1 MTHRSCVTRWVLGA
15 VTACLLLAPVQQAR
29 AQQRERPPAKAAKA
43 KPADAEKKP
52 EPEPEI
58 DHVRVIDQT
67 GYTLEGGAVRL
78 GLFKFQLGL
87 FDFLTVGTYTLP
99 WAVLAAT
106 IHAKLRLVEA
116 GPFALSVQAG
126 FAYFDSRRLQWLN
139 DEVGNA
145 VVTVLPLEAALSY
158 RPTDPLSL
166 SFGAAYTE
174 VAVDGEL
181 SIDAFNGAGR
191 GAADNFQLTGNAEL
205 RLSSVLALV
214 IELRWLML
222 QRVAANA
229 DATLRPDAFTVVV
242 VHGGGAAR
250 DFEVRDAFSVVPS
263 LLITLGVFNLRL
275 GVGYG
280 NYNIPLVNFVVPQRT
295 LIPEA
300 DLYFL
305 F

>member
-1 MTHRSCVTRWVLGA
+1 VKRWVAGLVA
-15 VTACLLLAPVQQAR
+15 ACVLLAPVQPAL
-29 AQQRERPPAKAAKA
+29 AQREPPTEKAAEA
-43 KPADAEKKP
+43 KPAPAEKKP
-52 EPEPEI
+52 EAEPEPE
-58 DHVRVIDQT
+58 HVRVIDQT

-78 GLFKFQLGL
+78 GVFKLQVGL

-106 IHAKLRLVEA
+106 VHAKLRLVEA

-139 DEVGNA
+139 DEIGSA
-145 VVTVLPLEAALSY
+145 VVTVLPLEAQLSY
-158 RPTDPLSL
+158 RPVDALSL

-181 SIDAFNGAGR
+181 SIEAYNGAGR
-191 GAADNFQLTGNAEL
+191 GAADNAQLTGNAEL
-205 RLSSVLALV
+205 RLNSVFALIV
-214 IELRWLML
+214 ELRWLML

-229 DATLRPDAFTVVV
+229 NATLRPDAFTVVV
-242 VHGGGAAR
+242 VHGGAAAR

-280 NYNIPLVNFVVPQRT
+280 NYNIPLVNFVVPERT

>member
-1 MTHRSCVTRWVLGA
+1 VKRWVLGIVIA
-15 VTACLLLAPVQQAR
+15 TVLLAPVQLAL
-29 AQQRERPPAKAAKA
+29 AQREPPPAKAAKPRSA
-43 KPADAEKKP
+43 AAEKKA
-52 EPEPEI
+52 EPELE
-58 DHVRVIDQT
+58 HVRVIDQT
-67 GYTLEGGAVRL
+67 GYTLEGGRLRL
-78 GLFKFQLGL
+78 GLFKLQVGL

-106 IHAKLRLVEA
+106 IHAKLRLFEA

-139 DEVGNA
+139 DEIGSA
-145 VVTVLPLEAALSY
+145 VVTVLPIEAQLSY
-158 RPTDPLSL
+158 RPVDALSL
-166 SFGAAYTE
+166 SFGASYTE
-174 VAVDGEL
+174 VAVDGQL
-181 SIDAFNGAGR
+181 SINAYNGAGR
-191 GAADNFQLTGNAEL
+191 GAADNFQLTGNTEL
-205 RLSSVLALV
+205 RLNSVLALV
-214 IELRWLML
+214 VELRWLML

-229 DATLRPDAFTVVV
+229 NATLRPDAFTVVV
-242 VHGGGAAR
+242 VHGGAAAR

-280 NYNIPLVNFVVPQRT
+280 NYNIPLVNFVVPERT

>member
-1 MTHRSCVTRWVLGA
+1 VKRWLPGMVI
-15 VTACLLLAPVQQAR
+15 ACLLLAPVQPAL
-29 AQQRERPPAKAAKA
+29 AQRGPPAKAAKA
-43 KPADAEKKP
+43 KPAAAER
-52 EPEPEI
+52 EREAEPEI

-78 GLFKFQLGL
+78 GVFKLQLGL

-106 IHAKLRLVEA
+106 LHAKLRLVAA
-116 GPFALSVQAG
+116 GPFALSLQAG

-139 DEVGNA
+139 DQVGSA
-145 VVTVLPLEAALSY
+145 VVTVLPIEAALSY
-158 RPTDPLSL
+158 RPMDALSL

-191 GAADNFQLTGNAEL
+191 GAADKIQLTGNPEV
-205 RLSSVLALV
+205 RLGSVLALV
-214 IELRWLML
+214 VELRWLML

-229 DATLRPDAFTVVV
+229 NATLRPDAFTVVV
-242 VHGGGAAR
+242 VHGGASAR
-250 DFEVRDAFSVVPS
+250 DFEIRDAFSVVPS

>member
-1 MTHRSCVTRWVLGA
+1 MKRWVLGIVIA
-15 VTACLLLAPVQQAR
+15 TVLLAPVQLAL
-29 AQQRERPPAKAAKA
+29 AQREPPPAKAAKPRSA
-43 KPADAEKKP
+43 AAEKKA
-52 EPEPEI
+52 EPELE
-58 DHVRVIDQT
+58 HVRVIDQT
-67 GYTLEGGAVRL
+67 GYTLEGGRLRL
-78 GLFKFQLGL
+78 GLFKLQVGL

-106 IHAKLRLVEA
+106 IHAKLRLFEA

-139 DEVGNA
+139 DEIGSA
-145 VVTVLPLEAALSY
+145 VVTVLPIEAQLSY
-158 RPTDPLSL
+158 RPVDALSL
-166 SFGAAYTE
+166 SFGASYTE
-174 VAVDGEL
+174 VAVDGQL
-181 SIDAFNGAGR
+181 SINAYNGAGR
-191 GAADNFQLTGNAEL
+191 GAADNFQLTGNTEL
-205 RLSSVLALV
+205 RLNSVLALV
-214 IELRWLML
+214 VELRWLML

-229 DATLRPDAFTVVV
+229 NATLRPDAFTVVV
-242 VHGGGAAR
+242 VHGGAAAR

-280 NYNIPLVNFVVPQRT
+280 NYNIPLVNFVVPERT

>member
-1 MTHRSCVTRWVLGA
+1 VKGWLAGLVAAS
-15 VTACLLLAPVQQAR
+15 LLLASVQPAL
-29 AQQRERPPAKAAKA
+29 AQRERPPKKAAKA
-43 KPADAEKKP
+43 KHAAAAKKKP
-52 EPEPEI
+52 APQLE
-58 DHVRVIDQT
+58 HVRVIDQT
-67 GYTLEGGAVRL
+67 GYTLEGGRLRL
-78 GLFKFQLGL
+78 GLFKVQVGL

-106 IHAKLRLVEA
+106 IHAKLRFFTTER
-116 GPFALSVQAG
+116 FALSVQAG

-139 DEVGNA
+139 DEIGSA
-145 VVTVLPLEAALSY
+145 VVTVLPLEAQLSY
-158 RPTDPLSL
+158 RPADALSL
-166 SFGAAYTE
+166 SFGASYTE

-181 SIDAFNGAGR
+181 SINAYNGAGR

-205 RLSSVLALV
+205 RLNSVFALV
-214 IELRWLML
+214 AELRWLML

-229 DATLRPDAFTVVV
+229 NATLRPDAFTVVV
-242 VHGGGAAR
+242 VHGGATAR
-250 DFEVRDAFSVVPS
+250 DFEVRDAFSIVPS
-263 LLITLGVFNLRL
+263 LLITLGVFNVRL

-280 NYNIPLVNFVVPQRT
+280 NFNVPLVNFVVPEPT

>member
-1 MTHRSCVTRWVLGA
+1 MKRWVVGLVA
-15 VTACLLLAPVQQAR
+15 VSVLLAPVQLAL
-29 AQQRERPPAKAAKA
+29 AQREPPPEKAAKA
-43 KPADAEKKP
+43 KPAVAAKKPAP
-52 EPEPEI
+52 EPELE
-58 DHVRVIDQT
+58 HVRVIDQT
-67 GYTLEGGAVRL
+67 GYTLEGGRLRL
-78 GLFKFQLGL
+78 GLFKFQVGL

-126 FAYFDSRRLQWLN
+126 FAYFDSRRLRWLN
-139 DEVGNA
+139 DEIGSA
-145 VVTVLPLEAALSY
+145 VVTVLPIEAQLSY
-158 RPTDPLSL
+158 RPVDALSL
-166 SFGAAYTE
+166 SFGASYTE

-181 SIDAFNGAGR
+181 SIETYNGAGR
-191 GAADNFQLTGNAEL
+191 GAADNLQLTGNTEL
-205 RLSSVLALV
+205 RLNSVFALV
-214 IELRWLML
+214 VELRWLML

-229 DATLRPDAFTVVV
+229 NATLRPDAFTVVV
-242 VHGGGAAR
+242 VHGGAAAR

-263 LLITLGVFNLRL
+263 LLMTLGVFNLRL

-280 NYNIPLVNFVVPQRT
+280 NFNVPLVNFVVPERT

>member
-1 MTHRSCVTRWVLGA
+1 MRRWVLGLVA
-15 VTACLLLAPVQQAR
+15 ASLLLLPVQLAL
-29 AQQRERPPAKAAKA
+29 AQREPPPAKAAKA
-43 KPADAEKKP
+43 KPVAAEEKP
-52 EPEPEI
+52 EPELE
-58 DHVRVIDQT
+58 HVRVIDQT
-67 GYTLEGGAVRL
+67 GYTLEGGRLRL
-78 GLFKFQLGL
+78 GLFKLQVGL

-106 IHAKLRLVEA
+106 IHVKLRLLEA

-139 DEVGNA
+139 DEIGSA
-145 VVTVLPLEAALSY
+145 VVTVLPLEAQLSY
-158 RPTDPLSL
+158 RPVDALSL
-166 SFGAAYTE
+166 SFGASYTE
-174 VAVDGEL
+174 VAIDGEL
-181 SIDAFNGAGR
+181 SINAYNGAGR
-191 GAADNFQLTGNAEL
+191 GAADNAQLSGNAEL
-205 RLSSVLALV
+205 RLNSVLALV
-214 IELRWLML
+214 VELRWLML

-229 DATLRPDAFTVVV
+229 NATLRPDAFTVVV
-242 VHGGGAAR
+242 VHGGAAAR

-263 LLITLGVFNLRL
+263 LLLTLGVFNLRL

-280 NYNIPLVNFVVPQRT
+280 NFNVPLVNFVVPERT

>member
-1 MTHRSCVTRWVLGA
+1 MRRWVVGLVMA
-15 VTACLLLAPVQQAR
+15 SVLFAPVQLAL
-29 AQQRERPPAKAAKA
+29 AQREPPPEKAAKA
-43 KPADAEKKP
+43 KPAVAAKKPAP
-52 EPEPEI
+52 EPELE
-58 DHVRVIDQT
+58 HVRVIDQT
-67 GYTLEGGAVRL
+67 GYTLEGGRLRL
-78 GLFKFQLGL
+78 GLFKFQVGL

-126 FAYFDSRRLQWLN
+126 FAYFDSRRLRWLN
-139 DEVGNA
+139 DEIGSA
-145 VVTVLPLEAALSY
+145 VVTVLPIEAQLSY
-158 RPTDPLSL
+158 RPVDALSL
-166 SFGAAYTE
+166 SFGASYTE

-181 SIDAFNGAGR
+181 SIETYNGAGR
-191 GAADNFQLTGNAEL
+191 GAADNLQLTGNTEL
-205 RLSSVLALV
+205 RLNSVFALV
-214 IELRWLML
+214 VELRWLML

-229 DATLRPDAFTVVV
+229 NATLRPDAFTVVV
-242 VHGGGAAR
+242 VHGGAAAR

-263 LLITLGVFNLRL
+263 LLMTLGVFNLRL

-280 NYNIPLVNFVVPQRT
+280 NFNVPLVNFVVPERT

>member
-1 MTHRSCVTRWVLGA
+1 MLIASMVLAGA
-15 VTACLLLAPVQQAR
+15 QAVLVQSALA
-29 AQQRERPPAKAAKA
+29 QREPPAKSAKA
-43 KPADAEKKP
+43 KRGPAGKKTTK
-52 EPEPEI
+52 EARTE
-58 DHVRVIDQT
+58 HVRVIDQT
-67 GYTLEGGAVRL
+67 AYTLEGGRFRL
-78 GLFKFQLGL
+78 GLFKFQVGI

-106 IHAKLRLVEA
+106 VHAKLRLVEA
-116 GPFALSVQAG
+116 GPFAVSVQAG

-139 DEVGNA
+139 DEIGSA
-145 VVTVLPLEAALSY
+145 VVTVLPVEAQLSY
-158 RPTDPLSL
+158 RPVDALSL

-181 SIDAFNGAGR
+181 SVEAFNGAGR

-205 RLSSVLALV
+205 RMSSTLALV
-214 IELRWLML
+214 VELRWLML

-229 DATLRPDAFTVVV
+229 NATLYPDAFTVVV
-242 VHGGGAAR
+242 VHGGAAAR

-263 LLITLGVFNLRL
+263 LLLTLGVFNLRL

-280 NYNIPLVNFVVPQRT
+280 NYNVPLVNFVLPERT

>member
-1 MTHRSCVTRWVLGA
+1 MKRLVCGLVA
-15 VTACLLLAPVQQAR
+15 VSLLFAPVQPAL
-29 AQQRERPPAKAAKA
+29 AQRKAQPAKAAPGKAAKA
-43 KPADAEKKP
+43 KRAAAEKK
-52 EPEPEI
+52 EPE
-58 DHVRVIDQT
+58 HVRVIDQT
-67 GYTLEGGAVRL
+67 AYTLEGGRFRL
-78 GLFKFQLGL
+78 GLFKFQVGI

-106 IHAKLRLVEA
+106 VHAKLRVVEA
-116 GPFALSVQAG
+116 GSITLAVQAG

-139 DEVGNA
+139 DEVGSA
-145 VVTVLPLEAALSY
+145 VVTVLPLEAQLSY
-158 RPTDPLSL
+158 RPVDDLSL

-174 VAVDGEL
+174 VAVDGVL

-191 GAADNFQLTGNAEL
+191 GAADNLQLTGNAEL
-205 RLSSVLALV
+205 RLNSVLALV
-214 IELRWLML
+214 VELRWLML

-229 DATLRPDAFTVVV
+229 NATLRPDAFTVVV
-242 VHGGGAAR
+242 VHGGASAR
-250 DFEVRDAFSVVPS
+250 DFEVRDAFSIAPS
-263 LLITLGVFNLRL
+263 LLITLGVFNIRL

-280 NYNIPLVNFVVPQRT
+280 NYNIPLVNFVLPEPT

>member
-1 MTHRSCVTRWVLGA
+1 MKRWLLA
-15 VTACLLLAPVQQAR
+15 IATASVLLAPVQLAL
-29 AQQRERPPAKAAKA
+29 AQREPPPAKAEKA
-43 KPADAEKKP
+43 KPAPAKKKPAP
-52 EPEPEI
+52 EPELE
-58 DHVRVIDQT
+58 HVRVIDQT
-67 GYTLEGGAVRL
+67 GYTLEGGRVRL
-78 GLFKFQLGL
+78 GLFKFQLGV

-139 DEVGNA
+139 DQIGNA
-145 VVTVLPLEAALSY
+145 VVTVLPLEAQLSY
-158 RPTDPLSL
+158 RATDAISL

-174 VAVDGEL
+174 VAVDGQL
-181 SIDAFNGAGR
+181 SINAFNGAGR
-191 GAADNFQLTGNAEL
+191 GAADNFQLTGNTEV
-205 RLSSVLALV
+205 RLSSLFALV
-214 IELRWLML
+214 VELRWLVL

-229 DATLRPDAFTVVV
+229 NATLRPDAFTVVV
-242 VHGGGAAR
+242 VHGGAAAS
-250 DFEVRDAFSVVPS
+250 DFAVRDAFSVVPS

-280 NYNIPLVNFVVPQRT
+280 NFNVPLINFVVPERT

>member
-1 MTHRSCVTRWVLGA
+1 MRWVIGLVA
-15 VTACLLLAPVQQAR
+15 VCALFGPAPLALA
-29 AQQRERPPAKAAKA
+29 QREPPPANEEKAE
-43 KPADAEKKP
+43 PAPAEKKAQP
-52 EPEPEI
+52 ELE
-58 DHVRVIDQT
+58 HVRVIDQT
-67 GYTLEGGAVRL
+67 GYTLEGGRVRL
-78 GLFKFQLGL
+78 GVFKLQVGL

-106 IHAKLRLVEA
+106 IHAKLRLLEV
-116 GPFALSVQAG
+116 GPFAVSVQAG

-139 DEVGNA
+139 DQIGDA
-145 VVTVLPLEAALSY
+145 VVTVLPLEAQLSY
-158 RPTDPLSL
+158 RPVDALSL

-205 RLSSVLALV
+205 RMSSLFALIV
-214 IELRWLML
+214 ELRWLML

-229 DATLRPDAFTVVV
+229 SATLRPDAFTVVV
-242 VHGGGAAR
+242 VHSGASAR
-250 DFEVRDAFSVVPS
+250 DFVVRDSFSVVPS
-263 LLITLGVFNLRL
+263 VLITLGVFNLRL

-280 NYNIPLVNFVVPQRT
+280 NFNIPLVNFVVPERT

>member
-1 MTHRSCVTRWVLGA
+1 MIALVAASVL
-15 VTACLLLAPVQQAR
+15 VAPVQPAR
-29 AQQRERPPAKAAKA
+29 AQREPPPAKAAATKHA
-43 KPADAEKKP
+43 LAEKKP
-52 EPEPEI
+52 EAAPELE
-58 DHVRVIDQT
+58 HVRVIDQT

-78 GLFKFQLGL
+78 GVFKFQVGL

-139 DEVGNA
+139 DEIGSA
-145 VVTVLPLEAALSY
+145 VVTVLPLEAQLSY
-158 RPTDPLSL
+158 RPLDALSL

-174 VAVDGEL
+174 VAVDGKL
-181 SIDAFNGAGR
+181 SINAYNGAGR
-191 GAADNFQLTGNAEL
+191 GAADNAQLTGNAEL
-205 RLSSVLALV
+205 RLNSVLALV
-214 IELRWLML
+214 VELRWLML

-229 DATLRPDAFTVVV
+229 NATLRPDAFTVVV
-242 VHGGGAAR
+242 VHGGAAAR
-250 DFEVRDAFSVVPS
+250 GFQIRDAFSVVPS
-263 LLITLGVFNLRL
+263 LLVTLGVFNLRL

-280 NYNIPLVNFVVPQRT
+280 NYNIPLVNFVVPERT